1 MELKW
6 SPMEAMGERELSE
19 KGYKQTEEGV
29 GKF

>member
-6 SPMEAMGERELSE
+6 SLMEVMEERELSE
-19 KGYKQTEEGV
+19 KGYKQTEEGI